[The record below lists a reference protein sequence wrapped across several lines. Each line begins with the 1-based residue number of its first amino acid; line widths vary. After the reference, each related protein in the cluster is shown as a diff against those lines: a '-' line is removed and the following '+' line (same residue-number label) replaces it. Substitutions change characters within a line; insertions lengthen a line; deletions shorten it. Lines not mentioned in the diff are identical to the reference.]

1 MNRIF
6 IFLFL
11 LLGIS
16 AAVQAQRQV
25 LIFSK
30 TKGFRHGSIEKG
42 AQVLKQLL
50 EKEKIKSDHS
60 EDAALFTDQGLKK
73 YDAVI
78 FLSTTGDILD
88 NVQQEAFVRYIQ
100 SGKGFVG
107 IHAATDTEF
116 DWPWYNGLVGAYF
129 ASHPAVQKAKI
140 DVLDRKHP
148 ATKHLDPIWWHKDEW
163 YNFKDVKDGLH
174 VLMNLDEKSYQGGKM
189 GDQHPIS
196 WAQSYDGGKVFYT
209 GLGHTDESYDEP
221 EFQKHLIGG
230 ILSVLPK
237 KK

>member
-1 MNRIF
+1 MNKFF
-6 IFLFL
+6 ICLFFFLAVTM
-11 LLGIS
+11 IVS
-16 AAVQAQRQV
+16 AQKKV

-30 TKGFRHGSIEKG
+30 TQGFRHSSIEKG

-50 EKEKIKSDHS
+50 DKEKIGSDHS
-60 EDAALFTDQGLKK
+60 EDATLFTDQGLKK

-78 FLSTTGDILD
+78 FLSTTGNILD
-88 NVQQEAFVRYIQ
+88 DTQKDAFVRYIQ

-140 DVLDRKHP
+140 DVLDRKHA
-148 ATKHLDPIWWHKDEW
+148 ATKHLEHIWWHKDEW
-163 YNFKDVKDGLH
+163 YNFKDVKDGLQ
-174 VLMNLDEKSYQGGKM
+174 VLMNLDEKSYNGGKM
-189 GDQHPIS
+189 GNHHPIS
-196 WAQSYDGGKVFYT
+196 WSQNYDGGKVFYT
-209 GLGHTDESYDEP
+209 GLGHTEESYDEP

-230 ILSVLPK
+230 VLSVL
-237 KK
+237 

>member
-1 MNRIF
+1 MNRLLILLFF
-6 IFLFL
+6 ILATGFV
-11 LLGIS
+11 
-16 AAVQAQRQV
+16 ANAQRRV

-30 TKGFRHGSIEKG
+30 TKGFRHSSIEKG
-42 AQVLKQLL
+42 AEVLKLL
-50 EKEKIKSDHS
+50 LDKENIGSDHS
-60 EDAALFTDQGLKK
+60 EDAALFTDGELQK
-73 YDAVI
+73 YGAVI

-88 NVQQEAFVRYIQ
+88 SAQQAAFVRFIQ

-140 DVLDRKHP
+140 DVLDQKHP
-148 ATKHLDPIWWHKDEW
+148 ATAHLDKVWLHKDEW

-174 VLMNLDEKSYQGGKM
+174 VLMNLDEKSYEGGKM
-189 GDQHPIS
+189 GDHHPIS
-196 WAQSYDGGKVFYT
+196 WSHTYDGGKVFYT
-209 GLGHTDESYDEP
+209 GLGHTAESYDEA
-221 EFQKHLIGG
+221 EFRQHLIGG

-237 KK
+237 K

>member
-1 MNRIF
+1 MNKFF
-6 IFLFL
+6 ICLFFFLAVTM
-11 LLGIS
+11 IVS
-16 AAVQAQRQV
+16 AQKKV

-30 TKGFRHGSIEKG
+30 TQGFRHSSIEKG

-50 EKEKIKSDHS
+50 DKEKIGSDHS

-78 FLSTTGDILD
+78 FLSTTGNILD
-88 NVQQEAFVRYIQ
+88 DTQKDAFVRYIQ

-140 DVLDRKHP
+140 DVLDRKHA
-148 ATKHLDPIWWHKDEW
+148 ATKHLEPIWWHKDEW
-163 YNFKDVKDGLH
+163 YNFKDVKDGLQ
-174 VLMNLDEKSYQGGKM
+174 VLMNLDEKSYNGGKM
-189 GDQHPIS
+189 GAHHPIS
-196 WAQSYDGGKVFYT
+196 WSQNYDGGKVFYT
-209 GLGHTDESYDEP
+209 GLGHTEESYDEP

-230 ILSVLPK
+230 VLSVL
-237 KK
+237 

>member
-1 MNRIF
+1 MSKLF
-6 IFLFL
+6 IFLFSL
-11 LLGIS
+11 FTVTLT
-16 AAVQAQRQV
+16 ANAQKQV

-30 TKGFRHGSIEKG
+30 TQGFRHGSIEKG
-42 AQVLKQLL
+42 ARVLKQLL
-50 EKEKIKSDHS
+50 DKEKISSDHS

-73 YDAVI
+73 YDAII

-88 NVQQEAFVRYIQ
+88 SNQQDAFMRYIQ

-129 ASHPAVQKAKI
+129 TSHPAVQQAKI
-140 DVLDRKHP
+140 DVLDRKHA
-148 ATKHLDPIWWHKDEW
+148 ATKHLEPTWQHKDEW

-174 VLMNLDEKSYQGGKM
+174 VLMNLDEKSYNGGKM
-189 GDQHPIS
+189 GDHHPIS
-196 WAQSYDGGKVFYT
+196 WSQNYDGGKVFYT
-209 GLGHTDESYDEP
+209 GLGHTEESYDEP
-221 EFQKHLIGG
+221 AFQKHLIGG

-237 KK
+237 K